1 MKMCIEN
8 KLFFSQIE
16 IKLFSSPTIVIS
28 YYQTV
33 ALDLLQP
40 ILKAISYWFQSNKC
54 PDLFKKND

>member
-16 IKLFSSPTIVIS
+16 IKLFSSTTIVIS

-33 ALDLLQP
+33 ALSLLQP
-40 ILKAISYWFQSNKC
+40 ILKAISYWFQSGKYH
-54 PDLFKKND
+54 DISRKND